1 MAFWNKFKKKKQKQT
16 FVKKKY
22 TGSDISGFG
31 NTTADWLNWSSQ
43 YAYYKAYQNI
53 PQLMAVINNLAKAYI
68 NGDKTI
74 VSEKKIK
81 KTLIDNILE
90 YPNPLQSK
98 YEFWETFYKNYALF
112 NRVHVYKVQTQ
123 IGLHQLIVLPTIDV
137 DIVGKSFDIRKYN
150 KNITDFIDY
159 YIFRFRDGDGI
170 TKSYKLD
177 AEDVWTFTGSSL
189 KGGIDG
195 FLYPDNDLQTLLKPL
210 SNIELNYKS
219 RNELL
224 KGMGAIGIISS
235 NASYN
240 GQSVQLENEEIEK
253 LQKDFRKYSLA
264 EGDYK
269 YLITKANI
277 QWTPMTVSVESMKFT
292 EGLQLDTDVICDI
305 FNYPGILLAGSQRQS
320 KYANMNEARQ
330 FLYTDKIM
338 PDARIIDFSFNA
350 NFKEY
355 LFGDKLFTDYSNLK
369 VLQENQKIIAETNKI
384 NNENIALINKQI
396 ATGIITRDNAINQL
410 TQQGYNYDNANLI
423 LTNYVKPTNEI

>member
-137 DIVGKSFDIRKYN
+137 DIVGKSFDIRKY
-150 KNITDFIDY
+150 
-159 YIFRFRDGDGI
+159 
-170 TKSYKLD
+170 
-177 AEDVWTFTGSSL
+177 
-189 KGGIDG
+189 
-195 FLYPDNDLQTLLKPL
+195 
-210 SNIELNYKS
+210 
-219 RNELL
+219 
-224 KGMGAIGIISS
+224 